1 MNDSQYDP
9 YADIDKDEI
18 SPEFDAVRGTVGL
31 NDHSSEDARLSAL
44 LKEYG
49 L

>member
-1 MNDSQYDP
+1 MNDGNYDP
-9 YADIDKDEI
+9 YANIDKDEI

-31 NDHSSEDARLSAL
+31 NDHSSEDARIMAL

-49 L
+49 I